1 MLHLWLKALTEAEAS
16 LSVTV
21 EAQPIASPA
30 TRRTGEFAF
39 VAVPLSAGG
48 LTALSYDPAV
58 TMLSV
63 AYAFHPDRVTAEGIT
78 VLHHEGRNAP
88 PLTPDSYHFRP
99 PFGWMNDP
107 NGFGRFGGTAH
118 LFYQHYPHSLRWNT
132 MHWGHAISTD
142 FLHWTHQPVFLFP
155 ADHLSEKDD
164 GRGGAFS
171 GSAIA
176 AGDAIRVFYTEHVID
191 RTPEE
196 QIQLTA
202 VSQDG
207 LLAGASDIILPLRP
221 EGLNLT
227 TDFRDPY
234 VFEGPDGRWKMLLG
248 SRDKGRR
255 RGAAL
260 RNRRSRRRDGLDL
273 HRHHPPGRPF
283 RHDGGGMPLHDPGWW
298 SGIRSATRWA
308 LIFGLL
314 TSRDPATGRRNL
326 TSVTV
331 GRFDGRSFAADFEQ
345 ELDFGSDAYAF
356 QAFVDG
362 DAPVGIAWL
371 ANWTDV
377 SKKEDFQTAMTLPRR
392 VLIEGDAI
400 FTPPVAAVE
409 SLRHRLIDET
419 ALAGERLSI
428 STPARSKSF

>member
-1 MLHLWLKALTEAEAS
+1 MSLPSPSARASLATLSAPLPAGSVLHLWLKALTEAEAS

-221 EGLNLT
+221 
-227 TDFRDPY
+227 
-234 VFEGPDGRWKMLLG
+234 KG
-248 SRDKGRR
+248 SI
-255 RGAAL
+255 
-260 RNRRSRRRDGLDL
+260 S
-273 HRHHPPGRPF
+273 PPT
-283 RHDGGGMPLHDPGWW
+283 
-298 SGIRSATRWA
+298 SATPMS
-308 LIFGLL
+308 
-314 TSRDPATGRRNL
+314 SRGRMAAGRCCSAAVTRPA
-326 TSVTV
+326 
-331 GRFDGRSFAADFEQ
+331 
-345 ELDFGSDAYAF
+345 
-356 QAFVDG
+356 
-362 DAPVGIAWL
+362 AWCCFTKPSIPP
-371 ANWTDV
+371 A
-377 SKKEDFQTAMTLPRR
+377 RR
-392 VLIEGDAI
+392 VG
-400 FTPPVAAVE
+400 P
-409 SLRHRLIDET
+409 S
-419 ALAGERLSI
+419 
-428 STPARSKSF
+428 STSSTGKTVSA